1 MKRWRERLWKAIG
14 TGKDRE
20 MTNSDVGLGWQ
31 IGVFALERIK
41 PEDGSGAGSSAVWE
55 SYRKWCEDKKVVPLA
70 FAVFH
75 EEFEKVAEAA
85 GIVRQQVGAHVM
97 YEGVALHAGEAG

>member
-1 MKRWRERLWKAIG
+1 MKSWREILWKPIG

-20 MTNSDVGLGWQ
+20 MTQSDVWLGWQ
-31 IGVFALERIK
+31 IGVFALERIR
-41 PEDGSGAGSSAVWE
+41 PEVGSGAGSSAVWE
-55 SYRKWCEDKKVVPLA
+55 TYRKWCEEKKAVPLA

-85 GIVRQQVGAHVM
+85 GIVRRQVGAHVM
-97 YEGVALHAGEAG
+97 YEGVALHAGETG